1 MFRLRATLSL
11 SQGGEK
17 EMLAGLATASTGM
30 GDAGRADNPPDA
42 QDNPV
47 AHGGSGGGAGGS
59 VLPAPPSAPGS
70 LVVPAVTEALLHGKN
85 DVPATGANAT
95 SAGMADPGRVVNPPT
110 TQDNLI
116 SREDPGTAAG
126 PNAPPAPIRVARDEP
141 GLNAG
146 PDCLPKGKTQEQH
159 DLAAQIEISIQ
170 PVSGAAF
177 SVAVSSAATV
187 GDVKAAI
194 RSAKGLSSGC
204 QHLVKTEEP
213 LDDCQS
219 LRELFV
225 AEKRWLLFLV
235 VNTVNS
241 EVAVLFVLMQALEG
255 LAALQSWA
263 SLRNDMA
270 IEEAQAL
277 QLQGVRMT
285 GDHVMELQLGRCQLN
300 GRIDGIQWKMLP
312 KLTIVNLNENGITG
326 DFFQ

>member
-1 MFRLRATLSL
+1 
-11 SQGGEK
+11 
-17 EMLAGLATASTGM
+17 
-30 GDAGRADNPPDA
+30 
-42 QDNPV
+42 
-47 AHGGSGGGAGGS
+47 
-59 VLPAPPSAPGS
+59 
-70 LVVPAVTEALLHGKN
+70 
-85 DVPATGANAT
+85 
-95 SAGMADPGRVVNPPT
+95 MADPGRLVNPT
-110 TQDNLI
+110 INQDNLI
-116 SREDPGTAAG
+116 SREGPGTAAG
-126 PNAPPAPIRVARDEP
+126 PNAPPAPTRVARDEP
-141 GLNAG
+141 GLTAG

-241 EVAVLFVLMQALEG
+241 EVAVLFALMQALEG

-285 GDHVMELQLGRCQLN
+285 GDHVMELQLVRCQLN

-326 DFFQ
+326 PVPDFSKNTALRELYLYSNELSGSIPDFSANVNLKNLWLSQNKLEGTKEWKADKSNYPSGCSVFL

>member
-1 MFRLRATLSL
+1 MGNARTSPASMFLFVSPCV
-11 SQGGEK
+11 
-17 EMLAGLATASTGM
+17 TA
-30 GDAGRADNPPDA
+30 
-42 QDNPV
+42 
-47 AHGGSGGGAGGS
+47 
-59 VLPAPPSAPGS
+59 
-70 LVVPAVTEALLHGKN
+70 
-85 DVPATGANAT
+85 
-95 SAGMADPGRVVNPPT
+95 
-110 TQDNLI
+110 I
-116 SREDPGTAAG
+116 TAA
-126 PNAPPAPIRVARDEP
+126 AAAAAAF
-141 GLNAG
+141 LFLA
-146 PDCLPKGKTQEQH
+146 LQKGKTQEQH

-235 VNTVNS
+235 VNTANS
-241 EVAVLFVLMQALEG
+241 EVAVLFALMQAREG

-277 QLQGVRMT
+277 QLRGVRMT

-300 GRIDGIQWKMLP
+300 GSTRIYYKSFS
-312 KLTIVNLNENGITG
+312 LNHWYSVSGREDRWYPMEDASKTG
-326 DFFQ
+326 NSKPQRKWNNR